1 MTLQVAVVGIDGSG
15 KSTLAAALAVVLAA
29 EHGLVAGS
37 AVGEEFWIRAPELD
51 LAAPGFH
58 PQGYAIAAR
67 LNHLFRDLTRL
78 LVDNRAL
85 YPTAKVF
92 QMLLQDNA
100 AVKLSSKYHV
110 DVMVSDGNMI
120 LSGAGRALNYRGPA
134 DDPPT
139 VDDVHSGIQHL
150 LKGAPLPAA
159 TARRLPN
166 LTAAYAVAIALRIA
180 HVRGIWVPD
189 QAIWLDLA
197 PGVALARVK
206 ARGTKVDRHENPADL
221 ASARDGYA
229 RVLEVVRRERGPD
242 STHAIE
248 VASMRPGTVL
258 SAAVE
263 TVQPFLPA
271 AGSDGSRHGVLHAAA
286 GRTSLWRRVL
296 TFRYLWRYLVR
307 RFFEGAWR
315 EPLFAFSEPGRLF
328 LRDGYSAGVMRAIY
342 DQPAHPDLMA
352 RAFYG
357 YPLHRAV
364 RDRLAILQRLVEAEL
379 RRQLEDGAAGV
390 RVFTAPSGFA
400 YDLLQPIARL
410 DPAEAKRIEVV
421 AADLDPSG
429 ELGPELTAA
438 AARAGCGFTFL
449 RGDLTDPGFRVE
461 AASLGPFDLALFIG
475 LSSWLP
481 KRPFLEHLKWLP
493 SVLRPDGV
501 LVTDSFTPA
510 AYAIGGAAMGYRAS
524 YYPPAVMRTLLDYC
538 GFDGPGVKVESGS
551 DGINHVLV
559 ANLART

>member
-15 KSTLAAALAVVLAA
+15 KSTLAASLAVVLAA

-37 AVGEEFWIRAPELD
+37 AVGDEFWIRAPELD
-51 LAAPGFH
+51 LAAPRFH

-67 LNHLFRDLTRL
+67 LNHFFRDLTRL

-100 AVKLSSKYHV
+100 ALKLSSKYHV
-110 DVMVSDGNMI
+110 DVMVSDGNMFV
-120 LSGAGRALNYRGPA
+120 SGAGRALNYRGPA
-134 DDPPT
+134 GDPPT
-139 VDDVHSGIQHL
+139 VDDVDRGIQHL
-150 LKGAPLPAA
+150 LKGAPLPPE
-159 TARRLPN
+159 TAKRLPN
-166 LTAAYAVAIALRIA
+166 LKGAYAVAVAMRIA
-180 HVRGIWVPD
+180 HVQGIWVPD
-189 QAIWLDLA
+189 QTVWLDLA
-197 PGVALARVK
+197 PEAAMARVQG
-206 ARGTKVDRHENPADL
+206 RGTKVDRHENPADL
-221 ASARDGYA
+221 AKARDGYV
-229 RVLEVVRRERGPD
+229 RVLEVVRRQKGPD
-242 STHAIE
+242 STHALE
-248 VASMRPGTVL
+248 VASMRAGTVL
-258 SAAVE
+258 SAAAE
-263 TVQPFLPA
+263 TLISHLPA
-271 AGSDGSRHGVLHAAA
+271 AGADGSRHGVLHAATA
-286 GRTSLWRRVL
+286 RTSLWRRVL

-315 EPLFAFSEPGRLF
+315 EPLFAFSAPGRLF

-342 DQPAHPDLMA
+342 DQPAHPDLLA

-364 RDRLAILQRLVEAEL
+364 RDRLAILQRIVEAEL
-379 RRQLEDGAAGV
+379 HRRLEGGASV
-390 RVFTAPSGFA
+390 KLFTAPSGFA

-410 DPAEAKRIEVV
+410 DPSEAKRIEVV

-438 AARAGCGFTFL
+438 ASRAGCGFTFL
-449 RGDLTDPGFRVE
+449 RGDLTDAAFRVQ
-461 AASLGPFDLALFIG
+461 AGSLGPFDVELFVG

-493 SVLRPDGV
+493 TVLKPDGV
-501 LVTDSFTPA
+501 LITDSFTPA

-538 GFDGPGVKVESGS
+538 GFDGPSVKIESGP

-559 ANLART
+559 ATLG